1 MDKNEYSCVLDLPYP
16 CVKGKDNNRLV
27 IELLYKAYLGEL
39 YAISGYTYQEM
50 LFESDYEIAAET
62 IECIAITE
70 MKHFKML
77 GKLILKLG
85 YDPKIKFTDSSH
97 KSIKAWRNPSVNDM
111 FYKKTIYDDIAE
123 EKSSAAA
130 YRKILGITADKDI
143 KELINRIILDEEHHV
158 ETLERLIK

>member
-27 IELLYKAYLGEL
+27 AELLYKAYLSEL
-39 YAISGYTYQEM
+39 YAISEYIYQEM
-50 LFESDYEIAAET
+50 LFESDYKIAAET
-62 IECIAITE
+62 IECIANTE

-77 GKLILKLG
+77 AKLILELG
-85 YDPKIKFTDSSH
+85 YDPKIKFTDGSH
-97 KSIKAWRNPSVNDM
+97 KSIKNLHSQSVNDM
-111 FYKKTIYDDIAE
+111 FYKKTIYDDIIN
-123 EKSSAAA
+123 EKSSAAT

-143 KELINRIILDEEHHV
+143 KALINRIMLDEEHHA